1 MKHKV
6 AQGETLSSIA
16 KCYGFSSIDIIYD
29 HSDNSNFKA
38 LRPNPDIIHAG
49 DEIFIP
55 EITLAKLKVALN
67 KKVTFVLKQP
77 KEILSLLINFEE
89 DEDTQGADKDAI
101 LIVDDVEYPSKSD
114 SSGLVKWKLPKTSI
128 RTGIVKLYLEPDQ
141 SEATHAF
148 EVKLGELNPVSENT
162 GIQARLN
169 GLGFHCGNID
179 SKIKDKSEEA
189 IRKFQKVNDLV
200 IDGIAG
206 TNTQQA
212 LENKYG
218 C

>member
-6 AQGETLSSIA
+6 VQGDSLSSIA
-16 KCYGFSSIDIIYD
+16 KRYGFSSIDEIYN
-29 HSDNSNFKA
+29 HSSNSDFKA
-38 LRPNPDIIHAG
+38 LRTNPDIIHVG

-55 EITLAKLKVALN
+55 EINPAKYQAELN
-67 KKVTFVLKQP
+67 KKMTFIRKHP
-77 KEILSLLINFEE
+77 KETLSLLLNFEE
-89 DEDTQGADKDAI
+89 DEEKQGADINAI
-101 LIVDDVEYPSKSD
+101 LIVDEVEYESKSD
-114 SSGLVKWKLPKTSI
+114 ANGLVEWKLPKTST
-128 RTGIVKLYLEPDQ
+128 RTGVVQLFLEPDQ
-141 SEATHAF
+141 TEATHAF

-169 GLGFHCGNID
+169 GLGFYCGKID
-179 SKIKDKSEEA
+179 NKLKEKSEAA
-189 IRKFQKVNDLV
+189 IREFQEMNGLT